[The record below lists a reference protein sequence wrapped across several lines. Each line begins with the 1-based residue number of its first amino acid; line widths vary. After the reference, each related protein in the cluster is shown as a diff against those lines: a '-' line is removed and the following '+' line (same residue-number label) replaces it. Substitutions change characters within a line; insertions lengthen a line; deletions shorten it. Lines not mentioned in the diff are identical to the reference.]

1 MMKLVMTRRLLTLVL
16 AMVVLDPL
24 APLAGLW
31 AGSQP
36 CSDHVCQCVRYCPAN
51 RSSAT
56 PCHGSSP
63 EGSRFRTACEH
74 GRDAG
79 LASVAPAVLPPEVSL
94 AGGPAVVLGAT
105 TGSEDTAP
113 GFEKILAPPPKR
125 S

>member
-1 MMKLVMTRRLLTLVL
+1 MMRLAMTRRLLTLVL

-31 AGSQP
+31 AASQP
-36 CSDHVCQCVRYCPAN
+36 CREHVCQCVRHCPPK
-51 RSSAT
+51 RSSAA
-56 PCHGSSP
+56 PCHESSP
-63 EGSRFRTACEH
+63 EGSRFRTTCEH
-74 GRDAG
+74 GRGAG

-94 AGGPAVVLGAT
+94 AGGPAVVLAAT
-105 TGSEDTAP
+105 ITPEDTAP